1 MSLTPKTQVGYHR
14 SNEGGVGGGYMIHFH
29 STNSVLIIGFYIRYD
44 LYIPV
49 YIRLLQNSASLWF
62 VCKERQRFISILPM
76 FSPLYKMG
84 NQYSSLAH
92 IFCKKK
98 PECLHQASVKCCG
111 VQFHCKE
118 SFLTT
123 SKHGN

>member
-1 MSLTPKTQVGYHR
+1 
-14 SNEGGVGGGYMIHFH
+14 MIHFH

-44 LYIPV
+44 LYIPL

-62 VCKERQRFISILPM
+62 VCKERQRYISILPM

-92 IFCKKK
+92 MSNFKFFVRRN
-98 PECLHQASVKCCG
+98 LNVYTRH
-111 VQFHCKE
+111 
-118 SFLTT
+118 L
-123 SKHGN
+123 